1 MRCDCV
7 RLSFKLTFLL
17 FYQSG
22 LLILVVLGQTNL
34 WLAILADTGAMLIV
48 IATAL
53 RLLCEQKIS
62 FNGES
67 T

>member
-1 MRCDCV
+1 
-7 RLSFKLTFLL
+7 LL

-22 LLILVVLGQTNL
+22 LLILVVLGPTSL